1 MDSIEFPKDYIQL
14 VASTA
19 DICMRPWKHSVIHLN
34 GNVDKD
40 INLDE
45 PIELV
50 LRIECRNAEGER
62 CPENDLELE
71 IFQSGMDL
79 NLVIGWGN
87 QLDRPILWHG
97 QHSVWM
103 DANTGSRCQ
112 APEDFIY
119 LEVMARR
126 LRALFCIS
134 NEK

>member
-1 MDSIEFPKDYIQL
+1 VDSPEIPSDLYAFI
-14 VASTA
+14 AATA
-19 DICMRPWKHSVIHLN
+19 DLCLKPWKHAVVSQ
-34 GNVDKD
+34 
-40 INLDE
+40 NLLTSKSIQTDE
-45 PIELV
+45 PLELV
-50 LRIECRNAEGER
+50 ISIECRNLEGER
-62 CPENDLELE
+62 LPENDLDLE
-71 IFQSGMDL
+71 IYRSGTDS
-79 NLVIGWGN
+79 NLMVGWSN